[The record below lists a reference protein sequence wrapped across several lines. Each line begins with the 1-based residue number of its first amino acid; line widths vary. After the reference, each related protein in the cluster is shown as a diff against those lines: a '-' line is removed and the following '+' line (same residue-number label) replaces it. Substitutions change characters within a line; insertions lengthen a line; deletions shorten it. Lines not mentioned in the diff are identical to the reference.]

1 MELSIK
7 GVKKGAIL
15 ITGASSGIGKATA
28 LYLSHRGYHVFA
40 GVRKEQQAEDLTKE
54 TSSEIQPVILD
65 VTQRD
70 QILAVIDRISDYTR
84 STRTGLVGV
93 INNAGIAISGPLE
106 FIPQEQLREQFQ
118 VSVFGQLAVVQ
129 AALPLLRQ
137 EAGRIINIGTGGCH
151 LAPPFLGPYVAAK
164 IAMEALNDVLRRELH
179 AWGIHVINIAPGAI
193 DTPLWEKGMSNAMK
207 NFHNL
212 PEKARYLYQASFE
225 KGLALMGRFQRRAIP
240 PDVVARTIGK
250 ALESKC
256 PRLHYHVGTGALV
269 AFLIPRIV
277 PQRVADM
284 FVAIALNTKPSSL
297 DK

>member
-129 AALPLLRQ
+129 AAYA
-137 EAGRIINIGTGGCH
+137 EA
-151 LAPPFLGPYVAAK
+151 P
-164 IAMEALNDVLRRELH
+164 H
-179 AWGIHVINIAPGAI
+179 AGVFG
-193 DTPLWEKGMSNAMK
+193 
-207 NFHNL
+207 
-212 PEKARYLYQASFE
+212 
-225 KGLALMGRFQRRAIP
+225 
-240 PDVVARTIGK
+240 
-250 ALESKC
+250 
-256 PRLHYHVGTGALV
+256 
-269 AFLIPRIV
+269 
-277 PQRVADM
+277 QRVQSHLLASSAQSWDRRWLP
-284 FVAIALNTKPSSL
+284 VASSSRAG
-297 DK
+297 